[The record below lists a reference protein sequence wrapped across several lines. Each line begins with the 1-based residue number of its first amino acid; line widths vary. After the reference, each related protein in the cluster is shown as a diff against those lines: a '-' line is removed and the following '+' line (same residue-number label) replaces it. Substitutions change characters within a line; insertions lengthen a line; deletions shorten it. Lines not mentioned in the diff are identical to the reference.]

1 MPFINSVFISAT
13 LNDLK
18 EERSAAIETFTELGI
33 LTFSMEMFSANYHD
47 KQEVIRKLIGEVDF
61 VALII
66 GGKYGDYLYPD
77 EKLSF
82 TEWEYNV
89 ARRYEKKI
97 LAFIP
102 ADFNDIPAGKTD
114 QDIEKRE
121 RLKEFIKKVEETPLV
136 VKYKHDDIDDLKRA
150 ILNSF
155 HMYGYRDKTPSRYC
169 GVWVSSIPKCSSENQ
184 FFEAKSDEWTFY
196 GRDSHVYGNIKRLK
210 PKKNARIW
218 SFVGMEFG
226 DQLLISFAENDQ
238 TRMSAGVVI
247 VKKDQGYDEQMSGY
261 YYEFAKMGS
270 DGMPIPVP
278 IMLKRKSLDWHR

>member
-33 LTFSMEMFSANYHD
+33 LTFTMEMFFSNYRH
-47 KQEVIRKLIGEVDF
+47 KQEVIEKFIGEADY

-66 GGKYGDYLYPD
+66 GGKYGEYLVPD

-82 TEWEYNV
+82 VEWEYNV

-102 ADFNDIPAGKTD
+102 ADFNKIPAGKTD
-114 QDIEKRE
+114 QDIEKKG
-121 RLKEFIKKVEETPLV
+121 RLEEFIKKVEKIPLV
-136 VKYKHDDIDDLKRA
+136 VKYEYGNIDDLKRA
-150 ILNSF
+150 ISNSF
-155 HMYGYRDKTPSRYC
+155 HMYGFRDKAPSRYC
-169 GVWVSSIPKCSSENQ
+169 GVWVSIIPEYVCENQ
-184 FFEAKSDEWTFY
+184 QFEAKSDEWTFY

-210 PKKNARIW
+210 PKRNARIW

-238 TRMSAGVVI
+238 TKMSAGVVI
-247 VKKDQGYDEQMSGY
+247 MKKDQGYDEQMSGY
-261 YYEFAKMGS
+261 YYEFSKMDS
-270 DGMPIPVP
+270 KKTPIPIP